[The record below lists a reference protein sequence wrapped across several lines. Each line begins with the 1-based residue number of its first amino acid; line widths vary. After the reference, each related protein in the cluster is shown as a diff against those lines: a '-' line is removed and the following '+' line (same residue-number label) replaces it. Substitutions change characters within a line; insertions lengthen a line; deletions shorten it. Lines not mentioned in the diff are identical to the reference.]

1 MIKFLDL
8 TIHPQGVYIL
18 IRFPLNTSMR
28 KNTLTQRLNI
38 VKGQIDGLSKLV
50 DDKNSCKKVIT
61 QFHAVNSGLKKIMEI
76 YLKDNLASCFQTIN
90 SEEKKNIDFIL
101 EEIIKIK

>member
-1 MIKFLDL
+1 
-8 TIHPQGVYIL
+8 
-18 IRFPLNTSMR
+18 MR

-38 VKGQIDGLSKLV
+38 IKGQIDSLTKIV
-50 DDKNSCKKVIT
+50 EEKNACKKVIT

-76 YLKDNLASCFQTIN
+76 YLKENLASCFQTIN
-90 SEEKKNIDFIL
+90 SEEKKDIDFIL